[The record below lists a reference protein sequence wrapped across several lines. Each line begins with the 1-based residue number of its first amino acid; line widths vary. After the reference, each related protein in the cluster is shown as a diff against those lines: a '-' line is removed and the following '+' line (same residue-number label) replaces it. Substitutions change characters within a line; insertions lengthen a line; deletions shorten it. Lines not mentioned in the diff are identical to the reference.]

1 MCSRHWCRLC
11 CADLEPRKAF
21 MMRHGPIDY
30 FFCDENHAAIWER
43 YRLDPKYYVF
53 LRSLPSERVHETL
66 QKIISEY
73 TDEHA

>member
-30 FFCDENHAAIWER
+30 LFCDENHAAIWEQ

-53 LRSLPSERVHETL
+53 LRSLPSERVHEIL

>member
-1 MCSRHWCRLC
+1 
-11 CADLEPRKAF
+11 

-30 FFCDENHAAIWER
+30 FFRDENRAAIWER

-53 LRSLPSERVHETL
+53 LRSLPSERVHEIP

>member
-1 MCSRHWCRLC
+1 
-11 CADLEPRKAF
+11 

-73 TDEHA
+73 KDEDA